1 MTEHI
6 PVDLIATIAPLL
18 IGILLAAIGGA
29 TAVSYVV
36 FKRVLLNTHNLVKLV
51 KEAFDDDQ
59 LTPEETRGIIN
70 AILKLIRNS
79 PEAALALLNP
89 KK

>member
-6 PVDLIATIAPLL
+6 PVDLISTIAPLL
-18 IGILLAAIGGA
+18 VGILLAAIGGA

-36 FKRVLLNTHNLVKLV
+36 FKRILLNTHNLVKLV

-59 LTPEETRGIIN
+59 LTPEETRGIIG
-70 AILKLIRNS
+70 AILKLIKNN
-79 PEAALALLNP
+79 PEAAAALLNS

>member
-6 PVDLIATIAPLL
+6 PVDLISTIAPLL

-59 LTPEETRGIIN
+59 LTSDETRGIIG
-70 AILKLIRNS
+70 AILKLIRNN
-79 PEAALALLNP
+79 PEAASALLNTR
-89 KK
+89 K

>member
-6 PVDLIATIAPLL
+6 PVDLIANIAPLL
-18 IGILLAAIGGA
+18 IGIVLAAIGGA

-59 LTPEETRGIIN
+59 LTSDETRGIIG
-70 AILKLIRNS
+70 AILKLIRNN
-79 PEAALALLNP
+79 PEAAVALLNS